1 MDHQAF
7 AQLLGNY
14 GEFLGAI
21 AVVVTLV
28 YLAAQI
34 RQNTKSAQAAS
45 RDSIS
50 RSTIDILLANSSDP
64 ETAKF
69 FFTGLMNPDAL
80 ATADLAF
87 RFDMMI
93 YAVFESY
100 EAAFAQW
107 NRGVLSDADWQKWSR
122 IIANYMKAPGVQ
134 KAWSSRGLK
143 DALTPA
149 FQDYVEGLGDAEGWS
164 WYRDE

>member
-1 MDHQAF
+1 MNWEAIG
-7 AQLLGNY
+7 AV
-14 GEFLGAI
+14 GEVLGAL
-21 AVVVTLV
+21 AVVLSLV
-28 YLAAQI
+28 YLATQI

-100 EAAFAQW
+100 EAAFTQW
-107 NRGVLSDADWQKWSR
+107 KRGVLSDADWQKWSG
-122 IIANYMKAPGVQ
+122 IIANYMEAPGVQ

-149 FQDYVEGLGDAEGWS
+149 FQDYVDELGVAEGWS
-164 WYRDE
+164 WYQDE